1 MVRELPREEFDSF
14 VSEGKKVVD
23 LWAEWCFPCKL
34 VSPLLEKI
42 SNTMEGV
49 EFGKFNIEEGL
60 DIVERYGVQSIP
72 TVLVFKDGKLL
83 GRVVGARPDIKERI
97 EKLLEEG

>member
-1 MVRELPREEFDSF
+1 MVRELSREEFDSF
-14 VSEGKKVVD
+14 ISEGKKVVD
-23 LWAEWCFPCKL
+23 LWAEWCFPCRI

-42 SNTMEGV
+42 SDMMEGV
-49 EFGKFNIEEGL
+49 EFGKFNIEEGF
-60 DIVERYGVQSIP
+60 DVAERYDVQSIP